1 MIKDERSVDEIAD
14 SLEHK
19 FRVPRTQLL
28 TDISDFLKQLEKMR
42 IGGNQSS
49 LAERRGILSR
59 LLGRRRAAA

>member
-14 SLEHK
+14 SLEQE
-19 FRVPRTQLL
+19 FRMPRTQLL
-28 TDISDFLKQLEKMR
+28 TDISDFLKQRENMQLV
-42 IGGNQSS
+42 GNQSS